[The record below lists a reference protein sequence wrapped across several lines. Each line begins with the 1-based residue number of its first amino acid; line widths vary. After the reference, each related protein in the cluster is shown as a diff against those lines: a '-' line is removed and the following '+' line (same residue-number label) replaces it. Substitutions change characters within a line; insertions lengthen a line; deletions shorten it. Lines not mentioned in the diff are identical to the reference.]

1 MSNITSESPLVITM
15 VGTSNVNV
23 GDSPL
28 AVVAGVQAVISL
40 LKTYLKNP
48 KILILSLIP
57 RDSGKPIDSVITDV
71 NKHLQKIVDIKK
83 EKNVEYVDIA
93 KQFLTPNGTVNF
105 SLYTTDQINP
115 NAAGQVLYS
124 TLCNTIT
131 LIIATK

>member
-1 MSNITSESPLVITM
+1 M

-28 AVVAGVQAVISL
+28 AVVAGVHAVISL

-57 RDSGKPIDSVITDV
+57 RDSGKPIDSVIMDV

-93 KQFLTPNGTVNF
+93 KKFLTPNGTVNF

-124 TLCNTIT
+124 SLCHTIPGIT
-131 LIIATK
+131 FVIATK